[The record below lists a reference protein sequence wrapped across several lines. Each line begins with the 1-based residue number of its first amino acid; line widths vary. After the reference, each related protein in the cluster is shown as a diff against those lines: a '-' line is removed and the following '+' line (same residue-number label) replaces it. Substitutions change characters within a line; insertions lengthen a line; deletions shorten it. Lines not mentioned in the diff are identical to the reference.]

1 MSQGYRTFYRDKFN
15 GKISGVCAGLG
26 DYFNVEPLW
35 FRLLFVGLFFV
46 LNFIVLIVYFVIV
59 LVTKKKPPYLY
70 TDSLNRTFA
79 EPNVAEPAGDL
90 IQPASRK
97 GIDR

>member
-1 MSQGYRTFYRDKFN
+1 MRQGYRTFYRDKFN

-46 LNFIVLIVYFVIV
+46 INVFVFILYFAIVM
-59 LVTKKKPPYLY
+59 LTRKKPPYLY
-70 TDSLNRTFA
+70 TDSLNHTFA
-79 EPNVAEPAGDL
+79 EPNIAEPAGDL